1 MLPGMKTRR
10 IFVEQASM
18 TGASRVDRAAGVIFG
33 VRVLGRKSDNGR
45 EYLPEAIARALP
57 LYEGASVR
65 VNHPKRPD
73 DQRDT
78 EDVLGWLVNARQ
90 SPDGGA
96 VADLHLL
103 TEHSLA
109 ARVMEAAERNPRL
122 FGLSH
127 NAQGDGEVR
136 DGVFVVHEITEVR
149 SVDLVAD
156 PATTRGLFESRGR
169 SMKVKAF
176 L

>member
-78 EDVLGWLVNARQ
+78 EDVLGWLVNVRQ

-127 NAQGDGEVR
+127 NAQGDGEVC
-136 DGVFVVHEITEVR
+136 GTAIESPMTVTAKIE
-149 SVDLVAD
+149 LVKGASLKF
-156 PATTRGLFESRGR
+156 PR
-169 SMKVKAF
+169 AF
-176 L
+176 IPGGAARPEFLW